1 MKLFMKRNRRVLV
14 FTTVVMLFLVG
25 VGVIQLVVNQYR
37 PLKDTAVVKVED
49 NKDKDT
55 DKEDPQAPAEKMVK
69 PVGDDI
75 KIVKKFYD
83 SSLSDEE
90 LEKALVYFEGV
101 YRPNLGID
109 FSKDN
114 KAFEVTAAFSGTVTK
129 KDNDALLGWIVSLVT
144 VTIQPNSVTNETGVS
159 ATYQSLSEVNVE
171 KDAVIKQ
178 GDKIG
183 TSGENVYESELKN
196 HLHFILE
203 KDNQA
208 LNPEKYFNQEVSKIA
223 V

>member
-14 FTTVVMLFLVG
+14 FGMVVMLFLIG
-25 VGVIQLVVNQYR
+25 VGVIQLVLNQYQ
-37 PLKDTAVVKVED
+37 PFKDTAVVKVED
-49 NKDKDT
+49 NKEDKI
-55 DKEDPQAPAEKMVK
+55 KEEKPTVTTEKLLK
-69 PVGDDI
+69 PVSDDV

-83 SSLSDEE
+83 ASLSDAE

-101 YRPNLGID
+101 YRPNLGVD
-109 FSKDN
+109 FSKDG
-114 KAFEVTAAFSGTVTK
+114 KAFEVKAAGSGTVTK
-129 KDNDALLGWIVSLVT
+129 KDNDALLGWV
-144 VTIQPNSVTNETGVS
+144 VTITNENGFST
-159 ATYQSLSEVNVE
+159 TYQSLNEVSVE

-183 TSGENVYESELKN
+183 ISGENVYESELKC
-196 HLHFILE
+196 HLHFVLE

-208 LNPEKYFNQEVSKIA
+208 LNPESYFDQDVTKIA

>member
-69 PVGDDI
+69 PVADDI

-129 KDNDALLGWIVSLVT
+129 KDNDALLGWIVT
-144 VTIQPNSVTNETGVS
+144 VTNETGVS

>member
-1 MKLFMKRNRRVLV
+1 MKIFVKRNRRVLI
-14 FTTVVMLFLVG
+14 FGTVVILFLVG
-25 VGVIQLVVNQYR
+25 VGLVQLVLNQYQ
-37 PLKDTAVVKVED
+37 PFEDTAVVKVED
-49 NKDKDT
+49 NKKDT
-55 DKEDPQAPAEKMVK
+55 TKENESTVKTEKLLK
-69 PVGDDI
+69 PVGDDV

-83 SSLSDEE
+83 AKLSDEE

-129 KDNDALLGWIVSLVT
+129 KDNDALLGWIVT
-144 VTIQPNSVTNETGVS
+144 VTNETGVS

>member
-37 PLKDTAVVKVED
+37 PFKDTAVVKVED
-49 NKDKDT
+49 NNDKDT
-55 DKEDPQAPAEKMVK
+55 DKEDPQAPVEKMVK
-69 PVGDDI
+69 PVADDI

-129 KDNDALLGWIVSLVT
+129 KDNDALLGWIVT
-144 VTIQPNSVTNETGVS
+144 VTNETGVS
-159 ATYQSLSEVNVE
+159 ATYQSLSEVKVE

>member
-55 DKEDPQAPAEKMVK
+55 DKEDPQATAEKMVK

-129 KDNDALLGWIVSLVT
+129 KDNDALLGWIVT
-144 VTIQPNSVTNETGVS
+144 VTNETGVS

>member
-129 KDNDALLGWIVSLVT
+129 KDNVFS
-144 VTIQPNSVTNETGVS
+144 
-159 ATYQSLSEVNVE
+159 NVL
-171 KDAVIKQ
+171 KYADIKQ
-178 GDKIG
+178 PVYITLLIDEDIENLGLTIKNTKKHSANYIESNQIGLKSVQQMIKIHDG
-183 TSGENVYESELKN
+183 TFTVLDEEST
-196 HLHFILE
+196 FT
-203 KDNQA
+203 
-208 LNPEKYFNQEVSKIA
+208 VSITIPLMQ
-223 V
+223 

>member
-1 MKLFMKRNRRVLV
+1 MKLFMKRNRRILV
-14 FTTVVMLFLVG
+14 FSAVVMLFLVG
-25 VGVIQLVVNQYR
+25 VGVVQLVLNQYQ
-37 PLKDTAVVKVED
+37 PFKDTAVVKVED
-49 NKDKDT
+49 NKEENKTEKDQPVAAT
-55 DKEDPQAPAEKMVK
+55 EKLVK
-69 PVGDDI
+69 PVNDDV

-83 SSLSDEE
+83 SSLSNAE

-101 YRPNLGID
+101 YRPNLGVD
-109 FSKDN
+109 FSKDG
-114 KAFEVTAAFSGTVTK
+114 KSFEVKAACSGTVTK
-129 KDNDALLGWIVSLVT
+129 KDNDALLGWIVT
-144 VTIQPNSVTNETGVS
+144 VTNENGFST
-159 ATYQSLSEVNVE
+159 TYQSLSEVSVE

-183 TSGENVYESELKN
+183 VSGENVYESELKS

-208 LNPEKYFNQEVSKIA
+208 LNPESYFDQEVTKIA

>member
-49 NKDKDT
+49 NQEEETKQD
-55 DKEDPQAPAEKMVK
+55 DPQATVEKLIK
-69 PVGDDI
+69 PVGNDV
-75 KIVKKFYD
+75 KVVKKFYD
-83 SSLSDEE
+83 ASLSDEE

-109 FSKDN
+109 YSNDN
-114 KAFEVTAAFSGTVTK
+114 KAFEVKAACSGTVTK
-129 KDNDALLGWIVSLVT
+129 KENDALLGWIVT
-144 VTIQPNSVTNETGVS
+144 VTNETGVS
-159 ATYQSLSEVNVE
+159 TTYQSLSEVSVE

-203 KDNQA
+203 KDNKA
-208 LNPEKYFNQEVSKIA
+208 LNPEKYIDQEMSKIS